1 MLRYLWG
8 YVLAYNTDKATAPSF
23 NAFIGTGPS
32 NFALSGIYDWEDAFT
47 AKGYDWILFFFQY
60 AVARRR

>member
-1 MLRYLWG
+1 MLRHLWG
-8 YVLAYNTDKATAPSF
+8 YGLAY
-23 NAFIGTGPS
+23 NAFIGTGLS